1 MVRVSGV
8 WGQGIRVRGLFVY
21 RQGQVR
27 ARVRL
32 DGLVSEEKGDLRD
45 IILMPTLD
53 HDILQHKYPNDKP
66 KIVPESTNQ
75 GLERGIGALHQ
86 MVLGWLG

>member
-1 MVRVSGV
+1 MSGEEREVGVVRVSGV
-8 WGQGIRVRGLFVY
+8 WGQGIRVTGLFVY

-53 HDILQHKYPNDKP
+53 HDILQHKCPNDKP
-66 KIVPESTNQ
+66 KIVLESTNQ
-75 GLERGIGALHQ
+75 GLERGIGA
-86 MVLGWLG
+86 

>member
-1 MVRVSGV
+1 MSGEEREVGVVRVSGV

-32 DGLVSEEKGDLRD
+32 DGLVRGEKGIFEKL
-45 IILMPTLD
+45 T
-53 HDILQHKYPNDKP
+53 
-66 KIVPESTNQ
+66 
-75 GLERGIGALHQ
+75 
-86 MVLGWLG
+86 